1 MSVLSYDVITGIS
14 PQGGRAMTA
23 EMIFVAVMIV
33 IMLLLLLF
41 EVLRADFTVFAFLVI
56 FLLTGVISTEQA
68 LSGFSNVGM
77 LTVLLLFIVAGAIQK
92 HGIIENFVNKILRDS
107 SNPRKSMLKLL
118 APVAFASGFLN
129 NTPIV
134 VTLTPIIKDWCQ
146 KNDISPSKFLIP
158 LSYMT
163 ILGGTVTLIGTSTTL
178 IVHGLLIQAG
188 LEGFSFFQLAVVGI
202 PITILGLTYI
212 LTAGYSLLPST
223 LGAKEQIREEV
234 KEFLAEAVIERD
246 FEYIGSHIIDASTKS
261 FKNVYIIE
269 IIRGDERIFPVTP
282 TTIVKEGDQLLFS
295 GTLNTIAEI
304 QKQRGINVNTGT
316 DATLESLNYDDN
328 HLVEAVVSHQSS
340 MVAHSLKT
348 SMFRN
353 KYNAGVIAVHRNN
366 ERIKSRVGDIIMKPG
381 DTLLMLCDKRFLETH
396 LHSSDF
402 YVVTSVTPPESL
414 KQNRVKG
421 WIAITLL
428 LAMVSSVTFG
438 LLTMFEAMLIA
449 VIILLAFKFIDA
461 EEAFSYIQVN
471 VLLLI
476 ASAFGVGAALTQ
488 SGLAHFIAE
497 SMVDFGRPFG
507 IIGIIVILYLV
518 TNIFTE
524 LITNSASAVLMFPI
538 ALEVSTQMNMDYIGF
553 IVLIAVAS
561 SASFITPIGYQTNLI
576 VYGPGGYKFTDYIKV
591 GAPLSLLT
599 MMAATTII
607 YMVWF

>member
-1 MSVLSYDVITGIS
+1 
-14 PQGGRAMTA
+14 MTA

-33 IMLLLLLF
+33 IMLFLLLF
-41 EVLRADFTVFAFLVI
+41 EVMRADFTVFSFLVL
-56 FLLTGVISTEQA
+56 FLLSGVISTEQA

-92 HGIIENFVNKILRDS
+92 HGIIENFVNRILRDS
-107 SNPRKSMLKLL
+107 KSPRKSMFKLL

-146 KNDISPSKFLIP
+146 KNDISPSKFLVP

-188 LEGFSFFQLAVVGI
+188 MEGFSFFQLSVVGI
-202 PITILGLTYI
+202 PITILGLIYI
-212 LTAGYSLLPST
+212 LSVGYSLLPNN

-234 KEFLAEAVIERD
+234 KEFLAEAVIGKEY
-246 FEYIGSHIIDASTKS
+246 EYIGAHVIDAAAKS

-282 TTIVKEGDQLLFS
+282 TTLIKEGDQLLFS
-295 GTLNTIAEI
+295 GTLNTIADV
-304 QKQRGINVNTGT
+304 QKQKGVNVNTGT
-316 DATLESLNYDDN
+316 DDTLESLNNDDN

-340 MVAHSLKT
+340 MVSHSLK
-348 SMFRN
+348 SSVFRN

-381 DTLLMLCDKRFLETH
+381 DTLLMLCGENFLREH

-402 YVVTSVTPPESL
+402 YVVTSVTPPQSL
-414 KQNRVKG
+414 KQSRVKG

-449 VIILLAFKFIDA
+449 VIILLAFQLIDA
-461 EEAFSYIQVN
+461 EEAFSYVQVN

-476 ASAFGVGAALTQ
+476 ASAFGVGAALTE
-488 SGLAHFIAE
+488 SGLAQLIAE
-497 SMVDFGRPFG
+497 NMVDVARPFG
-507 IIGIIVILYLV
+507 IIGILLILYLV

-524 LITNSASAVLMFPI
+524 LITNSAAAVLMFPI
-538 ALEVSTQMNMDYIGF
+538 ALEIAEQMNVDYIGL
-553 IVLIAVAS
+553 IILIAIAS

-591 GAPLSLLT
+591 GTPLSLIT
-599 MMAATTII
+599 MVTATFII
-607 YMVWF
+607 YTVWF

>member
-1 MSVLSYDVITGIS
+1 
-14 PQGGRAMTA
+14 MTA

-41 EVLRADFTVFAFLVI
+41 EVMRADFTVFAFLAI

-107 SNPRKSMLKLL
+107 KSPRKSMLKLL

-134 VTLTPIIKDWCQ
+134 VTLTPILKEWCR
-146 KNDISPSKFLIP
+146 KNGISPSKFLIP

-178 IVHGLLIQAG
+178 IVHGLLLQAG
-188 LEGFSFFQLAVVGI
+188 MEGFSFFQLSVVGI
-202 PITILGLTYI
+202 PITIVGLIYI
-212 LTAGYSLLPST
+212 LTAGYLLLPNT

-234 KEFLAEAVIERD
+234 KEFLAEAVIEKD
-246 FEYIGSHIIDASTKS
+246 FEYVGSHIIDATATA

-269 IIRGDERIFPVTP
+269 IIRGDEHIFPVTP
-282 TTIVKEGDQLLFS
+282 TTLIREGDQLLFS
-295 GTLNTIAEI
+295 GTLNTIAEV
-304 QKQRGINVNTGT
+304 QKQKGVNVNTGT
-316 DATLESLNYDDN
+316 DETLESLNYGDN
-328 HLVEAVVSHQSS
+328 YMVEAVVSHQSS
-340 MVAHSLKT
+340 MVSHSLKS

-381 DTLLMLCDKRFLETH
+381 DTLLMLCGENFLREH

-402 YVVTSVTPPESL
+402 YVVTSVTPPQSL

-449 VIILLAFKFIDA
+449 VIILLTFKFIDA
-461 EEAFSYIQVN
+461 EEAFSYVQIN

-476 ASAFGVGAALTQ
+476 ASAFGVGAALTE
-488 SGLAHFIAE
+488 SGLAHMIAE
-497 SMVDFGRPFG
+497 NLVDAGRPFG
-507 IIGIIVILYLV
+507 IIGILIILYIV

-524 LITNSASAVLMFPI
+524 LITNSAAAVLMFPI
-538 ALEVSTQMNMDYIGF
+538 ALEVSGQMNVEYIGLV
-553 IVLIAVAS
+553 VLITIAS

-591 GAPLSLLT
+591 GTPLSLIT
-599 MMAATTII
+599 MVTATFII
-607 YMVWF
+607 YTVWF

>member
-1 MSVLSYDVITGIS
+1 
-14 PQGGRAMTA
+14 MTA

>member
-1 MSVLSYDVITGIS
+1 
-14 PQGGRAMTA
+14 MTA

-33 IMLLLLLF
+33 IMLFLLLF
-41 EVLRADFTVFAFLVI
+41 EVMRADFTVFSFLVL
-56 FLLTGVISTEQA
+56 FLLSGVISTEQA

-92 HGIIENFVNKILRDS
+92 HGIIENFVNRILRDS
-107 SNPRKSMLKLL
+107 KSPRKSMFKLL

-146 KNDISPSKFLIP
+146 KNDISPSKFLVP

-188 LEGFSFFQLAVVGI
+188 MEGFSFFQLSVVGI
-202 PITILGLTYI
+202 PITILGLIYI
-212 LTAGYSLLPST
+212 LSVGYSLLPNN

-234 KEFLAEAVIERD
+234 KEFLAEAVIGKEY
-246 FEYIGSHIIDASTKS
+246 EYIGAHVIDAAAKS

-282 TTIVKEGDQLLFS
+282 TTLIKEGDQLLFS
-295 GTLNTIAEI
+295 GTLNTIAEV
-304 QKQRGINVNTGT
+304 QKQKGVNVNTGT
-316 DATLESLNYDDN
+316 DDTLESLNNDDN

-340 MVAHSLKT
+340 MVSHSLK
-348 SMFRN
+348 SSVFRN

-381 DTLLMLCDKRFLETH
+381 DTLLMLCGENFLREH

-402 YVVTSVTPPESL
+402 YVVTSVTPPQSL
-414 KQNRVKG
+414 KQSRVKG

-461 EEAFSYIQVN
+461 EEAFSYVQVN

-476 ASAFGVGAALTQ
+476 ASAFGVGAALTE
-488 SGLAHFIAE
+488 SGLAQLIAE
-497 SMVDFGRPFG
+497 NMVDVARPFG
-507 IIGIIVILYLV
+507 IIGILLILYLV

-524 LITNSASAVLMFPI
+524 LITNSAAAVLMFPI
-538 ALEVSTQMNMDYIGF
+538 ALEIAEQMNVDYIGL
-553 IVLIAVAS
+553 IILIAIAS

-591 GAPLSLLT
+591 GTPLSLIT
-599 MMAATTII
+599 MVTATFII
-607 YMVWF
+607 YTVWF

>member
-1 MSVLSYDVITGIS
+1 
-14 PQGGRAMTA
+14 MTA

-33 IMLLLLLF
+33 IMLFLLLF
-41 EVLRADFTVFAFLVI
+41 EVMRADFTVFSFLVL
-56 FLLTGVISTEQA
+56 FLLSGVISTEQA

-92 HGIIENFVNKILRDS
+92 HGIIENFVNRILRDS
-107 SNPRKSMLKLL
+107 KSPRKSMFKLL

-146 KNDISPSKFLIP
+146 KNDISPSKFLVP

-188 LEGFSFFQLAVVGI
+188 MEGFSFFQLSVVGI
-202 PITILGLTYI
+202 PITILGLIYI
-212 LTAGYSLLPST
+212 LSVGYSLLPNN

-234 KEFLAEAVIERD
+234 KEFLAEAVIGKEY
-246 FEYIGSHIIDASTKS
+246 EYIGAHVIDAAAKS

-282 TTIVKEGDQLLFS
+282 TTLIKEGDQLLFS
-295 GTLNTIAEI
+295 GTLNTIADV
-304 QKQRGINVNTGT
+304 QKQKGVNVNTGT
-316 DATLESLNYDDN
+316 DDTLESLNNDDN

-340 MVAHSLKT
+340 MVSHSLK
-348 SMFRN
+348 SSVFRN

-381 DTLLMLCDKRFLETH
+381 DTLLMLCGENFLREH

-402 YVVTSVTPPESL
+402 YVVTSVTPPQSL
-414 KQNRVKG
+414 KQSRVKG

-461 EEAFSYIQVN
+461 EEAFSYVQVN

-476 ASAFGVGAALTQ
+476 ASAFGVGAALTE
-488 SGLAHFIAE
+488 SGLAQLIAE
-497 SMVDFGRPFG
+497 NMVDVARPFG
-507 IIGIIVILYLV
+507 IIGILLILYLV

-524 LITNSASAVLMFPI
+524 LITNSAAAVLMFPI
-538 ALEVSTQMNMDYIGF
+538 ALEIAEQMNVDYIGL
-553 IVLIAVAS
+553 IILIAIAS

-591 GAPLSLLT
+591 GTPLSLIT
-599 MMAATTII
+599 MVTATFII
-607 YMVWF
+607 YTVWF

>member
-1 MSVLSYDVITGIS
+1 
-14 PQGGRAMTA
+14 MTA
-23 EMIFVAVMIV
+23 EMIFVAAMIV

-41 EVLRADFTVFAFLVI
+41 EVMRADFTVFSFLVI

-107 SNPRKSMLKLL
+107 KSPRKSMFKLL

-134 VTLTPIIKDWCQ
+134 VTLTPIIKNWCQ

-178 IVHGLLIQAG
+178 IVHGLLVQAG
-188 LEGFSFFQLAVVGI
+188 LDGFSFFQLSVVGV
-202 PITILGLTYI
+202 PITIFGLIYI
-212 LTAGYSLLPST
+212 LTVGYALLPST

-234 KEFLAEAVIERD
+234 KEFLAEAVIEKD
-246 FEYIGSHIIDASTKS
+246 FDYIGSHIIDASGTS

-269 IIRGDERIFPVTP
+269 IIRGEERIFPVTP
-282 TTIVKEGDQLLFS
+282 TTVIREGDQLLFS

-304 QKQRGINVNTGT
+304 QKQKGVNVNTGT
-316 DATLESLNYDDN
+316 NDTLESLNYGDN
-328 HLVEAVVSHQSS
+328 YLVEAVISHQSS
-340 MVAHSLKT
+340 MVAHSLKS

-381 DTLLMLCDKRFLETH
+381 DTLLMLCGQRFLEEH

-414 KQNRVKG
+414 KQSRVKG
-421 WIAITLL
+421 WIAISLL

-449 VIILLAFKFIDA
+449 VIILLAFRLIDA
-461 EEAFSYIQVN
+461 KEAFSYIQVN

-488 SGLAHFIAE
+488 SGLAQLIAE

-507 IIGIIVILYLV
+507 IIGIIIILYIV

-524 LITNSASAVLMFPI
+524 LITNSAAAVLMFPI
-538 ALEVSTQMNMDYIGF
+538 ALEIAEQMNTDYVGF

-591 GAPLSLLT
+591 GVPLSTIT
-599 MMAATTII
+599 MITATFII
-607 YMVWF
+607 YTVWF